1 MNRLLNKCVKSI
13 LGRVLLGCL
22 LIPAPVYATEL
33 SISLPGDQLALEYP
47 HPVRIEQV
55 FTDVIALQGAT
66 QPTVYPLANQLFNL
80 DKQSQVNQE
89 KQRVVKHLQA
99 LADRQVISAEAAGV
113 LKQQIQSWAVAY
125 REKIDLDF
133 DQIRTD
139 AADNPMLQGNY
150 ELITPKRTRTLSFE
164 GALYTPQDVEF
175 DESLSLSGYLSRLN
189 LLKKAHPSYVWVI
202 YPDGNFVRS
211 GYAYWN
217 SQNTSLTPGS
227 VIFIG
232 FNSSNKEVQQLEQQ
246 IVQLITMRRSAK

>member
-22 LIPAPVYATEL
+22 LIPVPVYATEL
-33 SISLPGDQLALEYP
+33 SVSLPGDQLALEYP

-66 QPTVYPLANQLFNL
+66 QPTIYPLANQLFNL
-80 DKQSQVNQE
+80 DKQFQADVE
-89 KQRVVKHLQA
+89 KQEVLEQLKA

-113 LKQQIQSWAVAY
+113 LKQQIQSWDVAY

-150 ELITPKRTRTLSFE
+150 ELMTPKRTRTLSFE
-164 GALYTPQDVEF
+164 GALYTPQNVEF
-175 DESLSLSGYLSRLN
+175 DESLSLSDYLSRLN
-189 LLKKAHPSYVWVI
+189 LLKSAAPSYAWVI

>member
-22 LIPAPVYATEL
+22 LIPTQIYAAKL
-33 SISLPGDQLALEYP
+33 SISLPGDQLVLEYP
-47 HPVRIEQV
+47 QSVRIEQV

-80 DKQSQVNQE
+80 DKQFQADIE
-89 KQRVVKHLQA
+89 KQDVLEKLQA
-99 LADRQVISAEAAGV
+99 LIDGQVISEEVAGAF
-113 LKQQIQSWAVAY
+113 KQQIQSWGVAY
-125 REKIDLDF
+125 REKVDLDF

-139 AADNPMLQGNY
+139 TADNPMLQGNY
-150 ELITPKRTRTLSFE
+150 ELITPKRARTLSFE

-189 LLKKAHPSYVWVI
+189 LLKKAHPSYAWVI

>member
-1 MNRLLNKCVKSI
+1 MNQLLNKCVKSI

-22 LIPAPVYATEL
+22 LIPTQIYAAEL

-55 FTDVIALQGAT
+55 FTDVIALKGAT
-66 QPTVYPLANQLFNL
+66 QPAVHPLANQLFNL
-80 DKQSQVNQE
+80 DRQSQANQE

-99 LADRQVISAEAAGV
+99 LADRQLIPAEAAGV
-113 LKQQIQSWAVAY
+113 LKQQIQGWAVAY

-150 ELITPKRTRTLSFE
+150 ELITPERTRTISFE
-164 GALYTPQDVEF
+164 GTLYTPQDVEF
-175 DESLSLSGYLSRLN
+175 DESLSLTDYLSRLN
-189 LLKKAHPSYVWVI
+189 LLKSADPSYAWVI

-227 VIFIG
+227 IIFVG
-232 FNSSNKEVQQLEQQ
+232 FKSGNKEVQQLEQQ
-246 IVQLITMRRSAK
+246 VVQLITMRRSAK

>member
-1 MNRLLNKCVKSI
+1 MPV
-13 LGRVLLGCL
+13 
-22 LIPAPVYATEL
+22 PVYATEL
-33 SISLPGDQLALEYP
+33 SISLSGDQLALEYP

-55 FTDVIALQGAT
+55 FTDIIALQGAT

-89 KQRVVKHLQA
+89 KQRVVEHLQT
-99 LADRQVISAEAAGV
+99 LADRQLISAEAAGV
-113 LKQQIQSWAVAY
+113 LKQQIQGWAVAY

-150 ELITPKRTRTLSFE
+150 ELITPERTRTISFE

-189 LLKKAHPSYVWVI
+189 LLKSADPSYAWVI

-227 VIFIG
+227 IIFVG
-232 FNSSNKEVQQLEQQ
+232 FKSGNKEVQQLEQQ
-246 IVQLITMRRSAK
+246 VVQLIIMRRSAK

>member
-80 DKQSQVNQE
+80 DKQFQADIE
-89 KQRVVKHLQA
+89 KQDVLEKLQA
-99 LADRQVISAEAAGV
+99 LVDGQVISEEVAGV
-113 LKQQIQSWAVAY
+113 FKQQIQSWTVAY

-150 ELITPKRTRTLSFE
+150 ELITPERTRTISFE

-189 LLKKAHPSYVWVI
+189 LLKTAHPSYAWVI

-227 VIFIG
+227 VIIIG

-246 IVQLITMRRSAK
+246 IVQLITMRKSAK

>member
-1 MNRLLNKCVKSI
+1 MPTQI
-13 LGRVLLGCL
+13 
-22 LIPAPVYATEL
+22 YAAEL

-55 FTDVIALQGAT
+55 FTDVIALQRAT
-66 QPTVYPLANQLFNL
+66 QPAVYPLTNQLFNL

-89 KQRVVKHLQA
+89 KQRVVEHLQT
-99 LADRQVISAEAAGV
+99 LADRQLISAEAAGV
-113 LKQQIQSWAVAY
+113 LKQQIQGWAVAY

-150 ELITPKRTRTLSFE
+150 ELITPERTRTISFE

-175 DESLSLSGYLSRLN
+175 DESLSLSDYLSRLN
-189 LLKKAHPSYVWVI
+189 LLKSADPSYAWVI

-227 VIFIG
+227 IIFVG
-232 FNSSNKEVQQLEQQ
+232 FKSGNKEVQQLEQQ
-246 IVQLITMRRSAK
+246 VVQLIIMRRSAK

>member
-1 MNRLLNKCVKSI
+1 MNRLLNKCVKPI
-13 LGRVLLGCL
+13 LARVLLGCL
-22 LIPAPVYATEL
+22 LIPVPVYATEL
-33 SISLPGDQLALEYP
+33 SISLSGDQLALEYP

-55 FTDVIALQGAT
+55 FTDIIALQGAT

-89 KQRVVKHLQA
+89 KQRVVEHLQT
-99 LADRQVISAEAAGV
+99 LADRQLISAEAAGV
-113 LKQQIQSWAVAY
+113 LKQQIQGWAVAY

-150 ELITPKRTRTLSFE
+150 ELITPERTRTISFE

-189 LLKKAHPSYVWVI
+189 LLKSADPSYAWVI

-227 VIFIG
+227 IIFVG
-232 FNSSNKEVQQLEQQ
+232 FKSGNKEVQQLEQQ
-246 IVQLITMRRSAK
+246 VVQLIIMRRSAK

>member
-22 LIPAPVYATEL
+22 LIPTQIYAAEL

-55 FTDVIALQGAT
+55 FTDVIALQRAT
-66 QPTVYPLANQLFNL
+66 QPAVYPLTNQLFNL

-89 KQRVVKHLQA
+89 KQRVVEHLQT
-99 LADRQVISAEAAGV
+99 LADRQLISAEAAGV
-113 LKQQIQSWAVAY
+113 LKQQIQGWAVAY

-150 ELITPKRTRTLSFE
+150 ELITPERTRTISFE

-175 DESLSLSGYLSRLN
+175 DESLSLSDYLSRLN
-189 LLKKAHPSYVWVI
+189 LLKSADPSYAWVI

-227 VIFIG
+227 IIFVG
-232 FNSSNKEVQQLEQQ
+232 FKSGNKEVQQLEQQ
-246 IVQLITMRRSAK
+246 VVQLIIMRRSAK